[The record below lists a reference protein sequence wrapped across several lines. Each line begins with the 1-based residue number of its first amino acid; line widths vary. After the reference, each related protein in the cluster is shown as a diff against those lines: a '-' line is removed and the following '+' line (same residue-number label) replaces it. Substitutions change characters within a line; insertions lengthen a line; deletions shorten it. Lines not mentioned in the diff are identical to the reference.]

1 MANGYLK
8 RLIRQSNVLLCSQY
22 KIKGCPNLRT
32 IFQNFLLKK
41 KKKRMIYSQQ
51 ILSSGLLF
59 VVMDEQK
66 II

>member
-8 RLIRQSNVLLCSQY
+8 RLIRQSNVLLCLQY

-41 KKKRMIYSQQ
+41 KKKMIYSQQ